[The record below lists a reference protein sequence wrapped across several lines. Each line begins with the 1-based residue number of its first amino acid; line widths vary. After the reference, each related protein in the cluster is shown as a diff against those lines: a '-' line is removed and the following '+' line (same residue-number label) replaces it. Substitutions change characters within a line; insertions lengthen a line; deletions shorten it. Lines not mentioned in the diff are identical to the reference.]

1 MENTTAPLARDA
13 AHAPDPR
20 ILAAGADAAADAA
33 VGAAGAAGATSPLLM
48 GLVATV
54 LVGLIVLFAQ
64 IGLTP
69 GGKPDPDG
77 GYGFQPHWVITPL
90 VFIVIAAGLGF
101 TAWVWLGGNRPGTWS
116 IVVAVLLSVVLAAQV
131 LLSRRIDDFIVRWSV
146 RFTGVLGVLFLLG
159 AIADSLMA
167 DGTLPEGLPVP
178 QILTLGAI
186 ALFFLSGAV
195 QRRGGN

>member
-13 AHAPDPR
+13 AHAPDLM
-20 ILAAGADAAADAA
+20 ILAAE
-33 VGAAGAAGATSPLLM
+33 AGGGTSPLLL
-48 GLVATV
+48 GIVAAV

-77 GYGFQPHWVITPL
+77 GYGFQMHWVITPL
-90 VFIVIAAGLGF
+90 VFIAIGAGLGF
-101 TAWVWLGGNRPGTWS
+101 IAWTWLGAGRPGTWS
-116 IVVAVLLSVVLAAQV
+116 IVVAVLLSVVLAAQA
-131 LLSRRIDDFIVRWSV
+131 LLSRRVHDFIVRWSV
-146 RFTGVLGVLFLLG
+146 RFISVLGVLFLLG

-186 ALFFLSGAV
+186 LLFFLSGAL
-195 QRRGGN
+195 QRRGGH